1 MDYAERIKEFITA
14 LGADLV
20 GVTDFEALK
29 ELQTIPDNLLDS
41 FSRALS
47 IGVSLPVSVFEMISD
62 RPTPLYAS
70 VYQTANRLLDDIALK
85 ASKRLQQDG
94 YPSLPVPASQIVD
107 RENLLGAIS
116 HKAVA
121 RLAGIGWQG
130 KNLLIINPRYGSR
143 IRLVTVLTTAPLKTD
158 DPVRNRCGG
167 CTLCRDSC
175 PAGAIKGINTEDHY
189 SSRDEAL
196 HFQRCADKLT
206 GEFANL
212 PGVGYPICG
221 ICIKVC
227 PYGRKLTPAAPD

>member
-1 MDYAERIKEFITA
+1 MDYTERIKEFIISED
-14 LGADLV
+14 ADLV
-20 GVTDFEALK
+20 GITDLRALK
-29 ELQTIPDNLLDS
+29 ELQTIPEDLLS
-41 FSRALS
+41 PFNKAIS
-47 IGVSLPVSVFEMISD
+47 IGVSLPVSVFEMISTS
-62 RPTPLYAS
+62 PTPFYAS
-70 VYQTANRLLDDIALK
+70 VYQAANRLLDDIALK
-85 ASKRLQQDG
+85 TSKRLQQDG
-94 YPSLPVPASQIVD
+94 YLSLPVPASQIVD

-121 RLAGIGWQG
+121 RLAGLGWQG

-143 IRLVTVLTTAPLKTD
+143 IRLVTVLTTAPLRTD

-227 PYGRKLTPAAPD
+227 PYGRRLSPADSD